1 MITVDRYEALRRQ
14 LRELGHGGDYTW
26 SQDLKPP
33 RSADDFACEYTW
45 VVLNSGM
52 KNTVARG
59 IMDRIWPLVVAD
71 IPIGDA
77 FKHPGKRNAIETVWR
92 LREDY
97 FSCFNALADGTVVDW
112 CQTLPW
118 IGKITKYH
126 LAKNLGADV
135 AKPDLKIVA
144 YLQVKRLRS
153 NLCPA
158 RPVSDEDCL
167 GTGSAAVTPGH
178 VVRGPTELRISMS
191 TLTNH
196 HRSGHGQGV
205 HGLNHQA
212 GDP

>member
-135 AKPDLKIVA
+135 AKPDRWLVRLADAEGITAHALCQRLAYETGDRVA
-144 YLQVKRLRS
+144 TVDLILWRACAIGILV
-153 NLCPA
+153 
-158 RPVSDEDCL
+158 
-167 GTGSAAVTPGH
+167 PGD
-178 VVRGPTELRISMS
+178 
-191 TLTNH
+191 
-196 HRSGHGQGV
+196 GHGERE
-205 HGLNHQA
+205 A
-212 GDP
+212 EAP